1 MNGAGSLK
9 QALTTLCSLPADM
22 EEVHVVMVLPS
33 WEALGRMK
41 ADEVDLAPD
50 DDDAEGVCE
59 CTCTENSSV
68 GCASKMSRPPGAAAG
83 LCGSPF
89 WHCDTHYHLHPC
101 GVQLPT
107 ARLLLEHQ

>member
-1 MNGAGSLK
+1 M
-9 QALTTLCSLPADM
+9 
-22 EEVHVVMVLPS
+22 VMVLPS

-59 CTCTENSSV
+59 CTCTENSRV
-68 GCASKMSRPPGAAAG
+68 GCAPKMSRPPGAAAG